1 MEIELHPFQSWNLC
15 SVWYTSYNPF
25 MKTSKT
31 KSFVF
36 KLTLWCLLNLL
47 NFLTP
52 VKHSQWLFRMFTE
65 FNIAT
70 LNSTHSSLNKWH
82 TLNSFFKV
90 YIHTHSF
97 SSFSDDRFPIS
108 LLCFSDCGQL
118 NPWNLWNLS
127 GVVLWQARSIAWQ
140 WPSIYQRSDVNFDKN
155 DFQIL
160 SIVSGE
166 SQRIFYFFY

>member
-15 SVWYTSYNPF
+15 SVWYMSYNPF

-47 NFLTP
+47 NFLAP
-52 VKHSQWLFRMFTE
+52 IKHWQWLFRMFTG

-90 YIHTHSF
+90 YIHTQLF
-97 SSFSDDRFPIS
+97 KFFWWQISDIS
-108 LLCFSDCGQL
+108 LMMFFWLRTIKSL
-118 NPWNLWNLS
+118 KSMKSLWCCPMA
-127 GVVLWQARSIAWQ
+127 GT
-140 WPSIYQRSDVNFDKN
+140 FDSMTMAIN
-155 DFQIL
+155 I
-160 SIVSGE
+160 SE
-166 SQRIFYFFY
+166 EWC